1 MIVVADTSV
10 LLNLCRVGEE
20 NLLWEIFGEV
30 TAPRSVQLEFQRA
43 TEVYPRFEKL
53 VFPRFIEVHEVI
65 QPLSHWLPSAR
76 LDPGESDAIALTL
89 QLGAALLLI
98 DERKGRQ
105 AASQLGLR
113 FSGILGILVAAKQ
126 KSLITNVR
134 DVIERLRK
142 EAGFFLSEAHLKQA
156 LDQVGE

>member
-65 QPLSHWLPSAR
+65 QPLSHWLLSAR
-76 LDPGESDAIALTL
+76 LDPGESDAIA
-89 QLGAALLLI
+89 
-98 DERKGRQ
+98 
-105 AASQLGLR
+105 
-113 FSGILGILVAAKQ
+113 
-126 KSLITNVR
+126 
-134 DVIERLRK
+134 
-142 EAGFFLSEAHLKQA
+142 
-156 LDQVGE
+156 

>member
-1 MIVVADTSV
+1 MGNLRRGDGSSFGPTGVSTSHGG
-10 LLNLCRVGEE
+10 LSTLR
-20 NLLWEIFGEV
+20 
-30 TAPRSVQLEFQRA
+30 
-43 TEVYPRFEKL
+43 KL

-98 DERKGRQ
+98 DERKGRH

-134 DVIERLRK
+134 VVIERLRK
-142 EAGFFLSEAHLKQA
+142 EAGFFLSEAHLKQT